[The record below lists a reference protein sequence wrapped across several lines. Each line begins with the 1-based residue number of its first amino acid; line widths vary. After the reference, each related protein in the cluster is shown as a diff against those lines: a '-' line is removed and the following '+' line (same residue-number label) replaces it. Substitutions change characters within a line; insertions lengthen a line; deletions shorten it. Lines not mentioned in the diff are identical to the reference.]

1 MASIINGLFSGR
13 TGIAS
18 HGAAIA
24 VVGDNISNANTTGY
38 KAARS
43 EFEDIVAGGQASGI
57 VVGSGSQLSKV
68 STIFQQGTLEFSG
81 RSLDLAIDGN
91 GFFVVQQDAQRFY
104 TRAGNFSVDNAGNII
119 NQNGLKVMGF
129 PSGGTGGLEPINI
142 NTVSQDSVATT
153 NSAIVGNLNAA
164 ATGVPLATTDWPATS
179 LAGATGSTVT
189 FSDINAMSEYSTVVD
204 VFDTLGAKHQV
215 SMFFD
220 KIASNQ
226 WQARAYVASDD
237 VDSGT
242 PAAGMPRQLTIG
254 SGTAVSGTFVLNFDS
269 AGQLIP
275 ATPVSGTSSTPT
287 LDISIPWNNGST
299 TTAGNQTI
307 SLDLSGFTQYSSAS
321 NVTAITQDG
330 KGIGTVGNVSISKD
344 GSIFALLSNGQ
355 AAVIGTIG
363 MANFSNPEGLVRL
376 GGTLLQQSPDSG
388 EPVVGRPQSGS
399 FGAISSGSLELS
411 TVDIAN
417 EFVKLIT
424 LQRGFQANSR
434 IINTINSL
442 LNEIV
447 QLV

>member
-1 MASIINGLFSGR
+1 MPSIINGLFSGR

-38 KAARS
+38 KSARS

-57 VVGSGSQLSKV
+57 VVGSGSQLSSV

-81 RSLDLAIDGN
+81 RSLDLAVDGN

-104 TRAGNFSVDNAGNII
+104 TRAGNFKVDNEGFII
-119 NQNGLKVMGF
+119 NQNGLKVLGY
-129 PSGGTGGLEPINI
+129 PSGGTGGLEKINI
-142 NTVSQDSVATT
+142 NAISQDSVATT
-153 NSAIVGNLNAA
+153 TSGITGNLNAA
-164 ATGVPLATTDWPATS
+164 ADDDGLAWPTIPVNAGAGVPPNPTYA
-179 LAGATGSTVT
+179 
-189 FSDINAMSEYSTVVD
+189 DINAMSEYSTVVD
-204 VFDTLGAKHQV
+204 VFDTLGAKHQI
-215 SMFFD
+215 SIFFD
-220 KIASNQ
+220 KTASNT
-226 WQARAYVASDD
+226 WEARAYAPSEDLTGAPV
-237 VDSGT
+237 VTGE
-242 PAAGMPRQLTIG
+242 PRQLT
-254 SGTAVSGTFVLNFDS
+254 TAGGNAISGTFTLEFDS
-269 AGQLIP
+269 AGQLIT
-275 ATPVSGTSSTPT
+275 ASSNEA
-287 LDISIPWNNGST
+287 LDLVIPWNNGSN
-299 TTAGNQTI
+299 AAQTVSI
-307 SLDLSGFTQYSSAS
+307 DLANFTQYASAS

-330 KGIGTVGNVSISKD
+330 KGIGAVGNVNISKD

-355 AAVIGTIG
+355 AAIIGTMG
-363 MANFSNPEGLVRL
+363 LANFSNPEGLVRI

-388 EPVVGRPQSGS
+388 EPVIGKPRSGT
-399 FGAISSGSLELS
+399 FGAVQSGSLELS

>member
-1 MASIINGLFSGR
+1 MPSIINGLFSGR

-104 TRAGNFSVDNAGNII
+104 TRAGNFSVDQSGFII
-119 NQNGLKVMGF
+119 NQNGLKVLGF
-129 PSGGTGGLEPINI
+129 PSGGSGGLEPINI

-153 NSAIVGNLNAA
+153 NSEITGNLNAA
-164 ATGVPLATTDWPATS
+164 SDTADTAYPVTS
-179 LAGATGSTVT
+179 LAGATGATAT
-189 FSDINAMSEYSTVVD
+189 FANVNDVSEYSTVVD

-215 SMFFD
+215 SIFFN
-220 KIASNQ
+220 KQSSNS
-226 WQARAYVASDD
+226 WSARAYVASDD
-237 VDSGT
+237 VDTGT
-242 PAAGMPRQLTIG
+242 PASGLPRQLTT
-254 SGTAVSGTFVLNFDS
+254 SGGNAASGTFALTFDS
-269 AGQLIP
+269 SGQLV
-275 ATPVSGTSSTPT
+275 TGSSTASIN
-287 LDISIPWNNGST
+287 LSIPWNNGST
-299 TTAGNQTI
+299 TGGAQTI
-307 SLDLSGFTQYSSAS
+307 TLDLSNFTQYSSAS

-330 KGIGTVGNVSISKD
+330 KGIGTVGNVNIGKD

-355 AAVIGTIG
+355 AAVIGVMG

-376 GGTLLQQSPDSG
+376 GGTLLQQAPESG
-388 EPVVGRPQSGS
+388 EPVVGQPQSGT
-399 FGAISSGSLELS
+399 FGAVQSGSLELS